1 MAILSRDEI
10 LKVDDR
16 KTEVVPV
23 PEWGG
28 EVIVRSMSGFERD
41 AFEASVAQSKNGKQ
55 TTNLSNIRARLVAK
69 CVVDEHNVPLFVT
82 PADVLALGEKSA
94 AALDRV
100 FEKCQELNGMS
111 KKDVEELV
119 EDFGDDPSGD
129 SISD

>member
-10 LKVDDR
+10 LTANDR
-16 KTEVVPV
+16 KTEIVPV

-69 CVVDEHNVPLFVT
+69 CVVDEQNRPLFVT
-82 PADVLALGEKSA
+82 KDDVLALGEMSA

-100 FEKCQELNGMS
+100 FAVCQELNGMT
-111 KKDVEELV
+111 KKDVEDLV
-119 EDFGDDPSGD
+119 EDFGDDPSDD